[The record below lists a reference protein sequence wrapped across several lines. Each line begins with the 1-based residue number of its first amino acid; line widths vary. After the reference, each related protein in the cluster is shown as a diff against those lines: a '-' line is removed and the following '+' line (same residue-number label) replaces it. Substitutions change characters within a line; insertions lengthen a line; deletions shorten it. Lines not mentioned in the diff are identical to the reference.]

1 MANLT
6 KLKIVTPYAQNL
18 EKDVYSVELKTS
30 EGRITVLPDHNPLMS
45 IIENHVAY
53 IRELPNAPRK
63 PLLLLDGIV
72 YVEEHQ
78 VRVFSD
84 YFKFLDEIKID
95 EINSLLNKLKND
107 LANEE
112 DDKKKLQ
119 LKSKIKLNE
128 SILIAYKD
136 R

>member
-1 MANLT
+1 
-6 KLKIVTPYAQNL
+6 
-18 EKDVYSVELKTS
+18 
-30 EGRITVLPDHNPLMS
+30 MS
-45 IIENHVAY
+45 TIENHVAY
-53 IRELPNAPRK
+53 IRELPNTPRK

-72 YVEEHQ
+72 YIEQHQ

-84 YFKFLDEIKID
+84 YFKFLDEIQID
-95 EINSLLNKLKND
+95 EINSSLNQLKHD
-107 LANEE
+107 LNNEE

>member
-6 KLKIVTPYAQNL
+6 KLKIVTPYAQIL

-45 IIENHVAY
+45 TIENHVAY
-53 IRELPNAPRK
+53 IRELPNTPRK

-72 YVEEHQ
+72 YIEQHQ

-84 YFKFLDEIKID
+84 YFKFLDEIQID
-95 EINSLLNKLKND
+95 EINSSLNQLKHD
-107 LANEE
+107 LNNEE